1 MPPCVYVPQNF
12 ELISDRP
19 FETMLAEL
27 KQLKQEYP
35 DRILIAS
42 IMCVQEAASCNIQ
55 HAWEEGSSC
64 LTLAASLVH
73 LPRIFSVLHPR
84 CLIMGVEKGAPSTC
98 MKD

>member
-1 MPPCVYVPQNF
+1 MPPCVCAPQNF

-42 IMCVQEAASCNIQ
+42 IMCVQEAAPCNIQ

-73 LPRIFSVLHPR
+73 LHHIFSVQHPH
-84 CLIMGVEKGAPSTC
+84 CLVMGVDKGAYSTC
-98 MKD
+98 MQG